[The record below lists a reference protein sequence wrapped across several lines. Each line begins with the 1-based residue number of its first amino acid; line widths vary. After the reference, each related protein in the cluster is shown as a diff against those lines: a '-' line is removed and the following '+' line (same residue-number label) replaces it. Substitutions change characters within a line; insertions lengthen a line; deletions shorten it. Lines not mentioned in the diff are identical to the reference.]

1 MVKTIL
7 LFALLIVC
15 LTVKSQNSEQH
26 KVELMQGIWE
36 GIMNSDAESLYKI
49 VKGNKSL
56 GIVFTTAPQAS
67 DFYLN
72 ESIEGFQNYK
82 RSEID
87 SINVKW
93 LGETGKYY
101 TQIIDKDRIKS
112 DGWVSTKYCVTP
124 EYFECNGKLM
134 SINGGHLSEYEKISE
149 LPFNAMVMLYKRGKL
164 DKRDY
169 IKEYIEADASEI
181 RTSKSKVYANPN
193 KQSNVQLKKGDVVI
207 VIEKTGKW
215 LKIKYSEEGMGWIKN
230 DEIK

>member
-56 GIVFTTAPQAS
+56 GIVFTTASQAS

-72 ESIEGFQNYK
+72 ESIEGFQNY
-82 RSEID
+82 RRDETD

-93 LGETGKYY
+93 LAKGGKYY
-101 TQIIDKDRIKS
+101 TTIIYEDQIDKN
-112 DGWVSTKYCVTP
+112 GWVSIDYCIVAN
-124 EYFECNGKLM
+124 YFKCDGEFM
-134 SINGGHLSEYEKISE
+134 SINGGHLSEFDKIPA

-164 DKRDY
+164 DKKDY

-181 RTSKSKVYANPN
+181 RTAKSKVYASPD
-193 KQSNVQLKKGDVVI
+193 KQSNVQLKKGDIVI

-215 LKIKYSEEGMGWIKN
+215 LKIKYSEEGMGWIKS
-230 DEIK
+230 DDIK